1 MRILL
6 LCILGAVL
14 QTVQGDYSQ
23 VIRNRVTAKV
33 IKKRDKPMCSS
44 TPRSTYYLQQFQFSF
59 TKSGGGS
66 CFEKKGYF
74 PSDFVHCNNIG
85 NEALGGST
93 EDQCLKN
100 CSDYSEAAS
109 GHWRQLLE
117 PIQTI
122 SFVKKVIGTSNDTA
136 FNEFYIAYRNL
147 KNLHA
152 DKQKDASEQKFIHD
166 RVFYRQVCVKISE
179 PNEKMENS
187 HDPFTF
193 IDTDGTH
200 DYRLD
205 HQVPYTGTT
214 SSYNS
219 YWDGYR
225 SGVGMCLGGG
235 KATRWKFAYSSTR
248 FLLEDMIVRNRLG
261 DPQAS
266 AETLAAESYDSASA
280 SDILTSTKLLGN
292 DCAETCAQLGSHP
305 EKYNHQGKY
314 YYTGRFRPTRT
325 NSGKYIPASYLSYYR
340 SKDNNEESYAKR
352 DCCCM
357 IRKTKCPSG
366 KYLMLAKTDTDN
378 NYCVSACPA
387 DFFNNNGVC
396 RTKAFESRDAQK
408 SAGSCSSYAPTSSDV
423 WRRVIRAEYDAAS
436 STSDCAWV
444 GGDRSPSTYK
454 NGFGQNMWFYKQ
466 TYVIEQGGLF
476 NPTNTKKCCFQKRR
490 TRCPYGSG
498 IGVFSDALHCYN
510 STDCN
515 LHSNVDNT
523 CRPCGTHEESVS
535 INVKIG
541 EECTQYSG
549 CNDVTDTIDIC
560 RPNSVQF
567 CQHGYGYDP
576 SNGGSC
582 TKCLDHQHTDHGAAN
597 GRFVPFEA
605 SGCIAD
611 SHAVCPDGYYLDH
624 GGPERDSTCTCNAPG
639 YQLGTL
645 QKIGM
650 DMNYETEGRCNTTGD
665 FYIPPIDTTSIQF
678 FNQTTLDNCYA
689 LCQNQDTRFYPNIV
703 SAVWAAPI
711 DGKAQFHT
719 TDFFISSACQCSVAK
734 DSCSQWIVS
743 YDTPRTFAVP
753 TPNANDSPEWDNWNS
768 LAWGWY
774 VQSEFTYETFVWDYS
789 CDPCPA
795 GKNSNEDLTTCI
807 DCPKSS
813 SYNQQGEECM
823 TWAVQQLGGTVVASG
838 LLENFQGKDTLK
850 NQIVAISGNTRA
862 KQKSMVKLFADKMKH
877 SNKADRAIVMAKET
891 ISLTNLFKTR
901 IGTGTEV
908 KLVVSGTKTIDENDA
923 NVCDEAD
930 FDVATD
936 GLIFDISLTT
946 VGDVALLCRGSTPL
960 VKMEFIEDG
969 DDADKAYDT
978 YQYKC
983 HSSGTWDDNWVSIQ
997 TTETEFSCNNKKYLV
1012 NSLGGVNCNYTSTLN
1027 EDGSPHAIDGTNV
1040 CGSVL
1045 ESGEVCR
1052 PTCMVNY
1059 YLKSPATCEADGNGA
1074 IAFTPAVCAPEV
1086 SEITC
1091 RDIEWMYFSG
1101 GGATPCCEGMENTV
1115 ECMGHL
1121 EETEMEL
1128 VNSLALLQQED
1139 GSDCS
1144 DGMEIIIKNNK
1155 IICK

>member
-1 MRILL
+1 M
-6 LCILGAVL
+6 
-14 QTVQGDYSQ
+14 
-23 VIRNRVTAKV
+23 
-33 IKKRDKPMCSS
+33 
-44 TPRSTYYLQQFQFSF
+44 
-59 TKSGGGS
+59 
-66 CFEKKGYF
+66 
-74 PSDFVHCNNIG
+74 
-85 NEALGGST
+85 
-93 EDQCLKN
+93 LKN

-179 PNEKMENS
+179 PNEQMENS

-305 EKYNHQGKY
+305 KNTTIKANTTPAGFDPQG
-314 YYTGRFRPTRT
+314 PTR
-325 NSGKYIPASYLSYYR
+325 GKYIPASYLSYYR

-378 NYCVSACPA
+378 NYCVSVCL

-396 RTKAFESRDAQK
+396 RTKAFESKGRTEKCRILFQLRSDELRCVAKGHPCRD
-408 SAGSCSSYAPTSSDV
+408 
-423 WRRVIRAEYDAAS
+423 DAAS

-541 EECTQYSG
+541 EECTQYS
-549 CNDVTDTIDIC
+549 
-560 RPNSVQF
+560 
-567 CQHGYGYDP
+567 
-576 SNGGSC
+576 
-582 TKCLDHQHTDHGAAN
+582 
-597 GRFVPFEA
+597 
-605 SGCIAD
+605 
-611 SHAVCPDGYYLDH
+611 
-624 GGPERDSTCTCNAPG
+624 
-639 YQLGTL
+639 
-645 QKIGM
+645 
-650 DMNYETEGRCNTTGD
+650 
-665 FYIPPIDTTSIQF
+665 
-678 FNQTTLDNCYA
+678 
-689 LCQNQDTRFYPNIV
+689 
-703 SAVWAAPI
+703 
-711 DGKAQFHT
+711 
-719 TDFFISSACQCSVAK
+719 VA
-734 DSCSQWIVS
+734 
-743 YDTPRTFAVP
+743 
-753 TPNANDSPEWDNWNS
+753 
-768 LAWGWY
+768 
-774 VQSEFTYETFVWDYS
+774 
-789 CDPCPA
+789 
-795 GKNSNEDLTTCI
+795 
-807 DCPKSS
+807 
-813 SYNQQGEECM
+813 M
-823 TWAVQQLGGTVVASG
+823 T
-838 LLENFQGKDTLK
+838 
-850 NQIVAISGNTRA
+850 
-862 KQKSMVKLFADKMKH
+862 
-877 SNKADRAIVMAKET
+877 
-891 ISLTNLFKTR
+891 
-901 IGTGTEV
+901 
-908 KLVVSGTKTIDENDA
+908 
-923 NVCDEAD
+923 
-930 FDVATD
+930 
-936 GLIFDISLTT
+936 
-946 VGDVALLCRGSTPL
+946 
-960 VKMEFIEDG
+960 
-969 DDADKAYDT
+969 
-978 YQYKC
+978 
-983 HSSGTWDDNWVSIQ
+983 
-997 TTETEFSCNNKKYLV
+997 
-1012 NSLGGVNCNYTSTLN
+1012 
-1027 EDGSPHAIDGTNV
+1027 
-1040 CGSVL
+1040 
-1045 ESGEVCR
+1045 
-1052 PTCMVNY
+1052 
-1059 YLKSPATCEADGNGA
+1059 
-1074 IAFTPAVCAPEV
+1074 
-1086 SEITC
+1086 
-1091 RDIEWMYFSG
+1091 
-1101 GGATPCCEGMENTV
+1101 
-1115 ECMGHL
+1115 
-1121 EETEMEL
+1121 
-1128 VNSLALLQQED
+1128 
-1139 GSDCS
+1139 
-1144 DGMEIIIKNNK
+1144 
-1155 IICK
+1155 